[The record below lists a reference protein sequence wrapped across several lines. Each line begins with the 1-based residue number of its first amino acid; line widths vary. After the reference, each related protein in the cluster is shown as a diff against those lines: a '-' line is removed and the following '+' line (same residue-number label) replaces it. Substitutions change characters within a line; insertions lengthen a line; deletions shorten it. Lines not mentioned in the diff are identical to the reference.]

1 MGRVLVVDDEPG
13 IREAIEALV
22 AARGHAVVTA
32 RALVE
37 GLEQLRKSSFD
48 LVITDLR
55 LSPTDDGMEVVRAA
69 RSADPPPEVI
79 VMTAFGNREKAQSA
93 VAEGASFYIEKG
105 PHLATDLDVLVGH
118 AVTKRQLQQE
128 NAQLRREIIQR
139 NTVGGIIGRSDAMR
153 EVIDVVERVA
163 ELKVTVL
170 ITGESGT
177 GKEMV
182 ARALHHA
189 SANAS
194 GPFVPVNCG
203 AVPENLIESELF
215 GHVSGAFTGA
225 DQDKPGLF
233 EAARGGTLFLDEI
246 GELPLALQP
255 KLLRVLQERKVKKLG
270 SVHETE
276 VDVRLVAATNRDL
289 EAEAEAGRF
298 REDLYFRLNVVQIDL
313 PPLRQRRED
322 VTLLAQHFL
331 HKYAREYGR
340 PVVQI
345 EPEAMQRI
353 LEYDFP
359 GNVRQLEN
367 LIERGVAL
375 ARGNT
380 IGVEQLPK
388 EVRAAESGPT
398 RVFNVHDDSEL
409 PEEGVD
415 LERLVRD
422 FEQSL
427 IRKALERSGG
437 VKTKAAE
444 LLGLSFRQFRYKVS
458 KFETESR

>member
-32 RALVE
+32 RALGE
-37 GLEQLRKSSFD
+37 GLDQLRKSSFD

-215 GHVSGAFTGA
+215 GHVAGAFTGA

-340 PVVQI
+340 PVVQL

>member
-1 MGRVLVVDDEPG
+1 
-13 IREAIEALV
+13 
-22 AARGHAVVTA
+22 
-32 RALVE
+32 
-37 GLEQLRKSSFD
+37 
-48 LVITDLR
+48 
-55 LSPTDDGMEVVRAA
+55 
-69 RSADPPPEVI
+69 
-79 VMTAFGNREKAQSA
+79 
-93 VAEGASFYIEKG
+93 
-105 PHLATDLDVLVGH
+105 
-118 AVTKRQLQQE
+118 
-128 NAQLRREIIQR
+128 
-139 NTVGGIIGRSDAMR
+139 
-153 EVIDVVERVA
+153 
-163 ELKVTVL
+163 
-170 ITGESGT
+170 
-177 GKEMV
+177 
-182 ARALHHA
+182 
-189 SANAS
+189 
-194 GPFVPVNCG
+194 
-203 AVPENLIESELF
+203 
-215 GHVSGAFTGA
+215 
-225 DQDKPGLF
+225 
-233 EAARGGTLFLDEI
+233 
-246 GELPLALQP
+246 LALQP

>member
-380 IGVEQLPK
+380 ICVEQLPK

>member
-427 IRKALERSGG
+427 IRKALDRSGG